1 MHARRTLGVT
11 VAVTLILAAACGD
24 DDDASTAPTS
34 PSTASTAD
42 GTASSTTAS
51 STSTT
56 TTTTASASTTTTAP
70 GETVAVYLLSEGND
84 CASTEVVHRPATP
97 GTDPLGDALAQL
109 VAGPTPE
116 EDATGHHSW
125 FSAETADLLTGAWVA
140 DGIAHVA
147 FSSGLAQVIP
157 NASSSC
163 GSAGL
168 LAQLDATVHA
178 VPGVTGAVYSF
189 DGVASAFSEWLQLAP
204 PDGVVDDPFSPA
216 TYYLEDAEVGEGGP
230 FLVPVDP
237 GAATWT
243 PFDAVVGLATAPTAG
258 DADLSSAVPAAT
270 RAHGVTIADGVATV
284 DLSED
289 FASGGGSASMLARLG
304 QLVFTLTRFPGVDA
318 VALELDGQP
327 VDVFSAEGLVLDGPL
342 TRAWFDDTGVV
353 PPVLV
358 DEPASGATV
367 VPPFRLAGVAH
378 DVFEATFEWRIT
390 TADIGTVTEGFVTT
404 SGQIGWSTFDEIVG
418 GGAVG
423 AGPVRAGLT
432 VFVVSAE
439 TGAVVWQRTYPVELA
454 GVDV

>member
-11 VAVTLILAAACGD
+11 VAVTLLLAAACD
-24 DDDASTAPTS
+24 DDDSSGAPTS
-34 PSTASTAD
+34 ASTSSTAD
-42 GTASSTTAS
+42 GAATTATS
-51 STSTT
+51 SPTTTTSTSTT
-56 TTTTASASTTTTAP
+56 TTAL

-84 CASTEVVHRPATP
+84 CADTEVVRRPATP

-109 VAGPTPE
+109 LAGPTPQ
-116 EDATGHHSW
+116 EDETGHHSW
-125 FSAETADLLTGAWVA
+125 FSGATADLLTGAWIA

-147 FSSGLAQVIP
+147 FSPALAQVIP

-168 LAQLDATVHA
+168 MAQLDATVHA

-189 DGVASAFSEWLQLAP
+189 DGVASAFSEWLQAAP
-204 PDGVVDDPFSPA
+204 PDGVVDQPFSPA
-216 TYYLEDAEVGEGGP
+216 SYYLEGAEVGDGGP

-243 PFDAVVGLATAPTAG
+243 PFDAVARLATTPTGG
-258 DADLSSAVPAAT
+258 DPDLSSAVPAST
-270 RAHGVTIADGVATV
+270 RVHGVTITGGVATV

-342 TRAWFDDTGVV
+342 TRAWFNDTGVV

-367 VPPFRLAGVAH
+367 VPPFRLVGVAH
-378 DVFEATFEWRIT
+378 DLFEATFEWRIT
-390 TADIGTVTEGFVTT
+390 TTDIGTVTAGFVTT
-404 SGQIGWSTFDEIVG
+404 SGQIGWSTFDEVVG
-418 GGAVG
+418 GGAMG

-439 TGAVVWQRTYPVELA
+439 TGAIAWQRTYPVELA

>member
-11 VAVTLILAAACGD
+11 VAVTLLLTAACGD
-24 DDDASTAPTS
+24 DDDSSGAPTS
-34 PSTASTAD
+34 STTSSTAD
-42 GTASSTTAS
+42 GTATTATS
-51 STSTT
+51 STT
-56 TTTTASASTTTTAP
+56 TTGPSSTTSATTAP
-70 GETVAVYLLSEGND
+70 AETVAVYLLSEGND

-109 VAGPTPE
+109 VAGPTTE
-116 EDATGHHSW
+116 EDESGHHSW
-125 FSAETADLLTGAWVA
+125 FSAATADLLTGAWIA
-140 DGIAHVA
+140 DGVAHVA
-147 FSSGLAQVIP
+147 FSPALAQVIP

-163 GSAGL
+163 GSTGL
-168 LAQLDATVHA
+168 LAQLDATVQA
-178 VPGVTGAVYSF
+178 SPGVTSAVYSF
-189 DGVASAFSEWLQLAP
+189 DGVASAFSEWLQMAP
-204 PDGVVDDPFSPA
+204 PEDAVDQPFSPA
-216 TYYLEDAEVGEGGP
+216 SYYLERAEVGDGGP

-243 PFDAVVGLATAPTAG
+243 PFDAVARLATTPTG
-258 DADLSSAVPAAT
+258 VDPDLSSAVPAAT
-270 RAHGVTIADGVATV
+270 RVHGVTIAGGVATV
-284 DLSED
+284 DVSQD

-304 QLVFTLTRFPGVDA
+304 QLAFTLTRFPGVDA
-318 VALELDGQP
+318 VVLELDGQP
-327 VDVFSAEGLVLDGPL
+327 VDVFSAEGLVLDEPL

-378 DVFEATFEWRIT
+378 DLFEATFEWRIT
-390 TADIGTVTEGFVTT
+390 TADIGIVAEGFVTT
-404 SGQIGWSTFDEIVG
+404 SGQIGWSTFDEVVG
-418 GGAVG
+418 GAAMG

-439 TGAVVWQRTYPVELA
+439 TGAVAWERTYPVELA